1 MPADETATITA
12 TPAATF
18 PQPKL
23 SHGHWQNLEAAHT
36 SGVYSKRPLTI
47 VRGAGAHVWDDAGNM
62 YIDCVGGQGA
72 ANLGH
77 CHPAV
82 VAAVQKQAG
91 QLLSCPEIFH
101 NDQRAQLLQRLVE
114 LAPPGIE
121 RAFLCNSGTEAV
133 EAAYKFARASTGRP
147 AVISAKRSFHG
158 RTMGALSLTGQD
170 KYREPF
176 EPLLAGVTH
185 VTYNDVD
192 ALAAALTNQTAAVI
206 LEVVQ
211 GEGGVRPADPQY
223 LLAAQRLCHEH
234 GALLII
240 DEVQTGIG
248 RTGRIFACEHS
259 GVQPDLLCSAKSLAG
274 GIPIGAVLIGS
285 RVGALPT
292 GLHGSTFGGNP
303 LACAAA
309 LAALHALQ
317 FEQLPQRA
325 ERLGSALMQTLRAA
339 DLPGVREVRGLGLLI
354 GLELKSK
361 VTPVLQALQ
370 ARGVLALPAG
380 NTVLRLLPPLVIS
393 EEDLGCVQHAVV
405 EVLRSNL

>member
-1 MPADETATITA
+1 MPADETATMLAMPTS
-12 TPAATF
+12 TF
-18 PQPKL
+18 PAPNV
-23 SHGHWQNLEAAHT
+23 STGRWQTLEAAHT

-47 VRGAGAHVWDDAGNM
+47 VRGAGARVWDDADNM

-82 VAAVQKQAG
+82 VAAVQQQAA
-91 QLLSCPEIFH
+91 QLLSCPEIFY

-114 LAPPGIE
+114 LAPAGIE

-133 EAAYKFARASTGRP
+133 EAAYKFARAATGRP

-176 EPLLAGVTH
+176 EPLLAGITH
-185 VTYNDVD
+185 VTYNDLD
-192 ALAAALTNQTAAVI
+192 ALDAALTSQTAAAI

-223 LLAAQRLCHEH
+223 LLAAQHLCHDR

-259 GVQPDLLCSAKSLAG
+259 GVQPDLLCIAKSLAG
-274 GIPIGAVLIGS
+274 GLPIGAVLIGS
-285 RVGALPT
+285 RVGALDT

-317 FEQLPQRA
+317 AEQLPQRA
-325 ERLGSALMQTLRAA
+325 ERLGTALMLSLRNAN
-339 DLPGVREVRGLGLLI
+339 LPGVREVRGLGLLI
-354 GLELKSK
+354 GLELKAK

-393 EEDLGCVQHAVV
+393 EEDLECVQHAIS
-405 EVLRSNL
+405 EALRSSQ

>member
-1 MPADETATITA
+1 
-12 TPAATF
+12 
-18 PQPKL
+18 
-23 SHGHWQNLEAAHT
+23 
-36 SGVYSKRPLTI
+36 
-47 VRGAGAHVWDDAGNM
+47 M

-82 VAAVQKQAG
+82 VAAVQQQAA
-91 QLLSCPEIFH
+91 QLLSCPEIFY

-114 LAPPGIE
+114 LAPAGIE

-133 EAAYKFARASTGRP
+133 EAAYKFARAATGRP

-176 EPLLAGVTH
+176 EPLLAGITH
-185 VTYNDVD
+185 VTYNDLD
-192 ALAAALTNQTAAVI
+192 ALDAALTNQTAAVI

-223 LLAAQRLCHEH
+223 LLAAQRLCHDR

-259 GVQPDLLCSAKSLAG
+259 GVQPDLLCIAKSLAG
-274 GIPIGAVLIGS
+274 GLPIGAVLIGS
-285 RVGALPT
+285 RVGALDT

-317 FEQLPQRA
+317 AEQLPQRA
-325 ERLGSALMQTLRAA
+325 ERLGTALMLILRSAN
-339 DLPGVREVRGLGLLI
+339 LPGVREVRGLGLLI
-354 GLELKSK
+354 GLELKAK

-393 EEDLGCVQHAVV
+393 EEDLECVQHAIS
-405 EVLRSNL
+405 EALRSSQ

>member
-1 MPADETATITA
+1 MPADATATMLA
-12 TPAATF
+12 MPASTF
-18 PQPKL
+18 PAPNVSTGQ
-23 SHGHWQNLEAAHT
+23 WQTLEAAHT

-47 VRGAGAHVWDDAGNM
+47 VRGAGARVWDDADNM

-82 VAAVQKQAG
+82 VAAVQQQAA
-91 QLLSCPEIFH
+91 QLLSCPEIFY

-114 LAPPGIE
+114 LAPAGIE

-133 EAAYKFARASTGRP
+133 EAAYKFARAATGRP

-176 EPLLAGVTH
+176 EPLLAGITH
-185 VTYNDVD
+185 VTYNDLD
-192 ALAAALTNQTAAVI
+192 ALDAALTSLTAAVI

-223 LLAAQRLCHEH
+223 LLAAQRLCHDR

-259 GVQPDLLCSAKSLAG
+259 GVQPDLLCIAQSLAG
-274 GIPIGAVLIGS
+274 GLPIGAVLIGS
-285 RVGALPT
+285 RVGALDT

-317 FEQLPQRA
+317 AEQLPQRA
-325 ERLGSALMQTLRAA
+325 ERLGTALMLSLRSAN
-339 DLPGVREVRGLGLLI
+339 LPGVREVRGLGLLI
-354 GLELKSK
+354 GLELKAK

-393 EEDLGCVQHAVV
+393 EEDLECVQHAISDA
-405 EVLRSNL
+405 LRSSH

>member
-274 GIPIGAVLIGS
+274 GMPIGAVLIGS

-317 FEQLPQRA
+317 IEQLPQRA

>member
-23 SHGHWQNLEAAHT
+23 SNGHWQNLEAAHT

-325 ERLGSALMQTLRAA
+325 ERLGSDLMQTLRAA
-339 DLPGVREVRGLGLLI
+339 NLPGVREVRGLGLLI

-405 EVLRSNL
+405 EVLRSNQ

>member
-1 MPADETATITA
+1 MPADETATMLA
-12 TPAATF
+12 MPASTF
-18 PQPKL
+18 PAPNV
-23 SHGHWQNLEAAHT
+23 STGHWQTLEAAHT

-47 VRGAGAHVWDDAGNM
+47 VRGAGARVWDDADNM

-82 VAAVQKQAG
+82 VAAVQQQAA
-91 QLLSCPEIFH
+91 QLLSCPEIFY

-114 LAPPGIE
+114 LAPAGIE

-176 EPLLAGVTH
+176 EPLLAGITH
-185 VTYNDVD
+185 VTYNDLD
-192 ALAAALTNQTAAVI
+192 ALDAALTSQTAAVI

-223 LLAAQRLCHEH
+223 LLAAQRLCHDR

-259 GVQPDLLCSAKSLAG
+259 GVQPDLLCIAKSLAG
-274 GIPIGAVLIGS
+274 GLPIGAVLIGS
-285 RVGALPT
+285 RVGALDT

-317 FEQLPQRA
+317 AEQLPQRA
-325 ERLGSALMQTLRAA
+325 ERLGTALMLSLRSAN
-339 DLPGVREVRGLGLLI
+339 LPGVREVRGLGLLI
-354 GLELKSK
+354 GLELKAK

-370 ARGVLALPAG
+370 VRGVLALPAG

-393 EEDLGCVQHAVV
+393 EEDLECVQHAISDA
-405 EVLRSNL
+405 LRSSH

>member
-1 MPADETATITA
+1 MPADETATMLA
-12 TPAATF
+12 MPASTF
-18 PQPKL
+18 PAPTV
-23 SHGHWQNLEAAHT
+23 STGHWQTLEAAHT

-47 VRGAGAHVWDDAGNM
+47 VRGAGARVWDDADNM

-82 VAAVQKQAG
+82 VAAVQQQAA
-91 QLLSCPEIFH
+91 QLLSCPEIFY

-114 LAPPGIE
+114 LAPPGIK

-133 EAAYKFARASTGRP
+133 EAAYKFARAATGRP

-176 EPLLAGVTH
+176 EPLLAGITH
-185 VTYNDVD
+185 VTYNDLD
-192 ALAAALTNQTAAVI
+192 ALDAALTSQTAAVI

-223 LLAAQRLCHEH
+223 LLAAQRLCHDR

-259 GVQPDLLCSAKSLAG
+259 GVQPDLLCIAKSLAG
-274 GIPIGAVLIGS
+274 GLPIGAVLIGT
-285 RVGALPT
+285 RVGALDT

-317 FEQLPQRA
+317 AEQLPQRA
-325 ERLGSALMQTLRAA
+325 ERLGTALMLSLRNAN
-339 DLPGVREVRGLGLLI
+339 LPGVREVRGLGLLI
-354 GLELKSK
+354 GLELKAK

-393 EEDLGCVQHAVV
+393 EEDLECVQHAIS
-405 EVLRSNL
+405 EALRSSQ

>member
-1 MPADETATITA
+1 MPADATATMLA
-12 TPAATF
+12 TPASTF
-18 PQPKL
+18 PVPKV
-23 SHGHWQNLEAAHT
+23 SNGHWQTLEAAHT

-47 VRGAGAHVWDDAGNM
+47 VRGAGARVWDDADNM

-82 VAAVQKQAG
+82 VAAVQQQAA
-91 QLLSCPEIFH
+91 QLLSCPEIFY

-114 LAPPGIE
+114 LAPAGIE

-133 EAAYKFARASTGRP
+133 EAAYKFARAATGRP

-176 EPLLAGVTH
+176 EPLLAGITH
-185 VTYNDVD
+185 VTYNDLD
-192 ALAAALTNQTAAVI
+192 ALDAALTSQTAAVI

-223 LLAAQRLCHEH
+223 LLAAQRLCHDR

-259 GVQPDLLCSAKSLAG
+259 GVQPDLLCIAKSLAG
-274 GIPIGAVLIGS
+274 GLPIGAVLIS
-285 RVGALPT
+285 TRVGALDT

-317 FEQLPQRA
+317 AEQLPQRA
-325 ERLGSALMQTLRAA
+325 ERLGTALMLSLRNAN
-339 DLPGVREVRGLGLLI
+339 LPGVREVRGLGLLI
-354 GLELKSK
+354 GLELKAK

-393 EEDLGCVQHAVV
+393 EEDLECVQHAISDA
-405 EVLRSNL
+405 LRSSH

>member
-1 MPADETATITA
+1 MPADATATMLA
-12 TPAATF
+12 MPASTF
-18 PQPKL
+18 PAPNV
-23 SHGHWQNLEAAHT
+23 SNGHWQTLEAAHT

-47 VRGAGAHVWDDAGNM
+47 VRGAGARVWDDADNM

-82 VAAVQKQAG
+82 VAAVQQQAA
-91 QLLSCPEIFH
+91 QLLSCPEIFY

-114 LAPPGIE
+114 LAPAGIE

-133 EAAYKFARASTGRP
+133 EAAYKFARAATGRP

-176 EPLLAGVTH
+176 EPLLAGITH
-185 VTYNDVD
+185 VTYNDLD
-192 ALAAALTNQTAAVI
+192 ALDAALTSQTAAVI

-223 LLAAQRLCHEH
+223 LLAAQRLCHDR

-259 GVQPDLLCSAKSLAG
+259 GVQPDLLCIAKSLAG
-274 GIPIGAVLIGS
+274 GLPIGAVLIGS
-285 RVGALPT
+285 RVGALDT

-317 FEQLPQRA
+317 AEQLPQRA
-325 ERLGSALMQTLRAA
+325 ERLGTALMLSLRNAN
-339 DLPGVREVRGLGLLI
+339 LPGVREVRGLGLLI
-354 GLELKSK
+354 GLELKAK

-393 EEDLGCVQHAVV
+393 EEDLECVQHAIS
-405 EVLRSNL
+405 EALRSSQ

>member
-1 MPADETATITA
+1 MPADATATMLA
-12 TPAATF
+12 MPASSF
-18 PQPKL
+18 PAPNG
-23 SHGHWQNLEAAHT
+23 STGHWQTLEAAHT

-47 VRGAGAHVWDDAGNM
+47 VRGAGARVWDDADNM

-82 VAAVQKQAG
+82 VAAVQQQAA
-91 QLLSCPEIFH
+91 QLLSCPEIFY

-114 LAPPGIE
+114 LAPAGIE

-133 EAAYKFARASTGRP
+133 EAAYKFARAATGRP

-176 EPLLAGVTH
+176 EPLLAGITH
-185 VTYNDVD
+185 VTYNDLD
-192 ALAAALTNQTAAVI
+192 ALDAALTSQTAAVI

-223 LLAAQRLCHEH
+223 ILAAQRLCHDR

-259 GVQPDLLCSAKSLAG
+259 GVQPDLLCIAKSLAG
-274 GIPIGAVLIGS
+274 GLPIGAVLIGS
-285 RVGALPT
+285 RVGALDT

-317 FEQLPQRA
+317 AEQLPQRA
-325 ERLGSALMQTLRAA
+325 ERLGTALMLSLRSAN
-339 DLPGVREVRGLGLLI
+339 LPGVREVRGLGLLI
-354 GLELKSK
+354 GLELKAK

-393 EEDLGCVQHAVV
+393 EEDLECVQHAIS
-405 EVLRSNL
+405 EALRSSQ

>member
-1 MPADETATITA
+1 MPADATATMLA
-12 TPAATF
+12 TPASTF
-18 PQPKL
+18 PVPKV
-23 SHGHWQNLEAAHT
+23 SNGHWQTLEAAHT

-47 VRGAGAHVWDDAGNM
+47 VRGAGARVWDDADNM

-82 VAAVQKQAG
+82 VAAVQQQAA
-91 QLLSCPEIFH
+91 QLLSCPEIFY

-114 LAPPGIE
+114 LAPAGIE

-133 EAAYKFARASTGRP
+133 EAAYKFARAATGRP

-176 EPLLAGVTH
+176 EPLLAGITH
-185 VTYNDVD
+185 VTYNDLD
-192 ALAAALTNQTAAVI
+192 ALDAALTSQTAAVI

-223 LLAAQRLCHEH
+223 LLAAQRLCHDC

-259 GVQPDLLCSAKSLAG
+259 GVQPDLLCIAKSLAG
-274 GIPIGAVLIGS
+274 GLPIGAVLIGS
-285 RVGALPT
+285 RVGALDT

-317 FEQLPQRA
+317 AEQLPQRA
-325 ERLGSALMQTLRAA
+325 ERLGTALMLSLRSAN
-339 DLPGVREVRGLGLLI
+339 LPGVREVRGLGLLI
-354 GLELKSK
+354 GLELKAK

-393 EEDLGCVQHAVV
+393 EEDLECVQHAISDA
-405 EVLRSNL
+405 LRSSQ

>member
-1 MPADETATITA
+1 MPAHETATITA
-12 TPAATF
+12 TPAAVF
-18 PQPKL
+18 PQPNI
-23 SHGHWQNLEAAHT
+23 SNGHWQSVESAHT
-36 SGVYSKRPLTI
+36 CGIYSKRPLTI

-82 VAAVQKQAG
+82 VAAVQQQAP
-91 QLLSCPEIFH
+91 QLLSCPEIFY
-101 NDQRAQLLQRLVE
+101 NDQRAALLQRLVE
-114 LAPPGIE
+114 LAQPGIE

-185 VTYNDVD
+185 VTYNCVD
-192 ALAAALTNQTAAVI
+192 GLATALSNQTAAVI

-211 GEGGVRPADPQY
+211 GEGGVRPADSQY

-248 RTGRIFACEHS
+248 RTGRIFASEHS
-259 GVQPDLLCSAKSLAG
+259 GVQPDLLCIAKSLAG
-274 GIPIGAVLIGS
+274 GMPIGAVLIGR
-285 RVGALPT
+285 RVGALPS

-309 LAALHALQ
+309 LAALQALQ
-317 FEQLPQRA
+317 SEQLPQRA
-325 ERLGSALMQTLRAA
+325 ERMGTALMQNLRAA
-339 DLPGVREVRGLGLLI
+339 NLSSVREVRGLGLLI

-370 ARGVLALPAG
+370 TRGVLALPAG

-393 EEDLGCVQHAVV
+393 EEDLACVQHAVI
-405 EVLRSNL
+405 EVLRSIG

>member
-1 MPADETATITA
+1 MPADATATMLA
-12 TPAATF
+12 MPASTF
-18 PQPKL
+18 PAPNG
-23 SHGHWQNLEAAHT
+23 STGHWQTLEAAHT

-47 VRGAGAHVWDDAGNM
+47 VRGAGARVWDDADNM

-82 VAAVQKQAG
+82 VAAVQQQAA
-91 QLLSCPEIFH
+91 QLLSCPEIFY

-114 LAPPGIE
+114 LAPAGIE

-133 EAAYKFARASTGRP
+133 EAAYKFARAATGRP

-176 EPLLAGVTH
+176 EPLLAGITH
-185 VTYNDVD
+185 VTYNDLD
-192 ALAAALTNQTAAVI
+192 ALDAALTSQTAAVI

-223 LLAAQRLCHEH
+223 LLAAQRLCHDR
-234 GALLII
+234 GALLVI

-259 GVQPDLLCSAKSLAG
+259 GVQPDLLCIAKSLAG
-274 GIPIGAVLIGS
+274 GLPIGAVLIGS
-285 RVGALPT
+285 RVGALDT

-317 FEQLPQRA
+317 AEQLPQRA
-325 ERLGSALMQTLRAA
+325 ERLGTALMLSLRNAN
-339 DLPGVREVRGLGLLI
+339 LPGVREVRGLGLLI
-354 GLELKSK
+354 GLELKAK

-393 EEDLGCVQHAVV
+393 EEDLECVQHAISDA
-405 EVLRSNL
+405 LRSSQ

>member
-23 SHGHWQNLEAAHT
+23 RNGHWQNLEAAHT

-82 VAAVQKQAG
+82 VAAVQKQAA

-234 GALLII
+234 GTLLII

-339 DLPGVREVRGLGLLI
+339 ELPGVREVRGLGLLI

-361 VTPVLQALQ
+361 VTPVLQGLQ

>member
-1 MPADETATITA
+1 MPADETATMLA
-12 TPAATF
+12 MPASTF
-18 PQPKL
+18 PAPNV
-23 SHGHWQNLEAAHT
+23 SIGHWRTLEAAHT

-47 VRGAGAHVWDDAGNM
+47 VRGAGARVWDDADNM

-82 VAAVQKQAG
+82 VAAVQQQAA
-91 QLLSCPEIFH
+91 QLLSCPEIFY

-114 LAPPGIE
+114 LAPAGIE

-133 EAAYKFARASTGRP
+133 EAAYKFARAATGRP

-176 EPLLAGVTH
+176 EPLLAGITH
-185 VTYNDVD
+185 VTYNDLD
-192 ALAAALTNQTAAVI
+192 ALDAALTSQTAAVI

-223 LLAAQRLCHEH
+223 LLAAQRLCHDR

-259 GVQPDLLCSAKSLAG
+259 GVQPDLLCIAKSLAG
-274 GIPIGAVLIGS
+274 GLPIGAVLIGS
-285 RVGALPT
+285 RVGALDT

-317 FEQLPQRA
+317 AEQLPQRA
-325 ERLGSALMQTLRAA
+325 ERLGTALMLSLRSAN
-339 DLPGVREVRGLGLLI
+339 LPGVREVRGLGLLI
-354 GLELKSK
+354 GLELKAK

-393 EEDLGCVQHAVV
+393 EEDLECVQHAIS
-405 EVLRSNL
+405 EALRSSQ

>member
-1 MPADETATITA
+1 MPADETATMLA
-12 TPAATF
+12 MPASTF
-18 PQPKL
+18 PAPNV
-23 SHGHWQNLEAAHT
+23 STGRWQTLEAAHT

-47 VRGAGAHVWDDAGNM
+47 VRGAGARVWDDADNM

-82 VAAVQKQAG
+82 VAAVQQQAA
-91 QLLSCPEIFH
+91 QLLSCPEIFY

-114 LAPPGIE
+114 LAPAGIE

-133 EAAYKFARASTGRP
+133 EAAYKFARAATGRP

-176 EPLLAGVTH
+176 EPLLAGITH
-185 VTYNDVD
+185 VTYNDLD
-192 ALAAALTNQTAAVI
+192 ALDAALTSQTAAVI

-223 LLAAQRLCHEH
+223 LLAAQRLCHDR

-259 GVQPDLLCSAKSLAG
+259 GVQPDLLCIAKSLAG
-274 GIPIGAVLIGS
+274 GLPIGAVLIGS
-285 RVGALPT
+285 RVGALDT

-317 FEQLPQRA
+317 AEQLPQRA
-325 ERLGSALMQTLRAA
+325 ERLGTALMLSLRSAN
-339 DLPGVREVRGLGLLI
+339 LPGVREVRGLGLLI
-354 GLELKSK
+354 GLELKAK

-393 EEDLGCVQHAVV
+393 EEDLECVQHAIS
-405 EVLRSNL
+405 EALRSSQ